1 MFAYCN
7 NCPSSNY
14 DPNGHRAVAQPG
26 GGKKEKSGVLVA
38 DCPESRQNMYQL
50 SGVMKRVM
58 GCGFPLNGF
67 GDLIKEYGGTGTYSV
82 VITKDAIFSPGID
95 KVGLGLSAGGTFF
108 SAIGVIGSIPTGG
121 ASLILPIGSLVVST
135 ASFGWSFGA
144 KESSPIPSN
153 SKMRLYAVEI
163 NWQYTAPCGII
174 HREQERINI
183 YYDISADGTET
194 LYIDDGYCQSVY
206 PS

>member
-1 MFAYCN
+1 
-7 NCPSSNY
+7 
-14 DPNGHRAVAQPG
+14 
-26 GGKKEKSGVLVA
+26 
-38 DCPESRQNMYQL
+38 MYQL